1 MRTSAGINLSIDREL
16 SLGYDLEK
24 PGGKGR
30 DGIAMNNN

>member
-24 PGGKGR
+24 PGGKGQ